1 MLRLAVTL
9 GDPRGIGPEVMVE
22 GVRRLQAEQ
31 GDTVSF
37 VLLGGGSLAEDLPA
51 NAQFQ
56 SVGPF
61 DGTEASAGM
70 VSVEALREGVR
81 LCLAGEADAL
91 VTGPV
96 SKPALLAAGVD
107 TPGQTE
113 FLGDLTGA
121 HDVGMLMA
129 SARARIG
136 DQLPLRIL
144 LLTTHLPLREVSD
157 ALTEDRLER
166 QLRLLNRALRA
177 GWKIAQPRI
186 ALCALNP
193 HASDGGRFGD
203 EEARILEPVVERL
216 RREGDMDVRGWNR
229 HRRRRL
235 RSGCASPCS
244 PARRIRQGGRRMIR
258 FQHVSKSYPRH
269 EGALKDV
276 SFTIPQGAFC
286 FLTGTSGSGKSTT
299 LRLLHMAER
308 PTSGEVEIHGFSSLR
323 TPDRDLWKLRRRV
336 GFVFQ
341 DFRLLPGRTALANVS
356 FALEVTGTRPKD
368 IRPRA
373 ARLLDQMG
381 LGNRL
386 DAPVDELS
394 GGEQQRVAV
403 ARALANEP
411 AVLLADEPTGNLDER
426 ASRGILEL
434 FRGLNAQGMTIVMA
448 THDLGLVRASP
459 DARVIELAGGELV
472 LDGGEDHVRP
482 S

>member
-216 RREGDMDVRGWNR
+216 RREGDMDVRG
-229 HRRRRL
+229 
-235 RSGCASPCS
+235 PF
-244 PARRIRQGGRRMIR
+244 PADTVFLQ
-258 FQHVSKSYPRH
+258 
-269 EGALKDV
+269 AL
-276 SFTIPQGAFC
+276 QGAVDAVAVPAHDVGMAVFKSVA
-286 FLTGTSGSGKSTT
+286 FGTGVNTTLGLPFPRTSPDHGTAFDRAGTGTADAGS
-299 LRLLHMAER
+299 
-308 PTSGEVEIHGFSSLR
+308 
-323 TPDRDLWKLRRRV
+323 
-336 GFVFQ
+336 
-341 DFRLLPGRTALANVS
+341 ALA
-356 FALEVTGTRPKD
+356 ALHLAVQL
-368 IRPRA
+368 A
-373 ARLLDQMG
+373 ASAR
-381 LGNRL
+381 
-386 DAPVDELS
+386 E
-394 GGEQQRVAV
+394 GG
-403 ARALANEP
+403 
-411 AVLLADEPTGNLDER
+411 G
-426 ASRGILEL
+426 
-434 FRGLNAQGMTIVMA
+434 
-448 THDLGLVRASP
+448 
-459 DARVIELAGGELV
+459 
-472 LDGGEDHVRP
+472 
-482 S
+482 